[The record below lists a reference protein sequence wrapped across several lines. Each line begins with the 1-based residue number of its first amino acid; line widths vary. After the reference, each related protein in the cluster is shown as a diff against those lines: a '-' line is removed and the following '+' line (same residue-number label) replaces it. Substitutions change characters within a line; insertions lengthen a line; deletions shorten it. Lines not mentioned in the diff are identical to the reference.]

1 MNKQP
6 EALRLA
12 DAIDPFTRKS
22 FDNLTC
28 TVAATELRRLHKANQ
43 AMLFALEHLVEM
55 TGEPPDR
62 NCSCHIS
69 PPCNDCVDYSG
80 WRDAFE
86 YARAA
91 IAKGEQQ

>member
-1 MNKQP
+1 MKQP

-12 DAIDPFTRKS
+12 NELDHYHTTRMDK
-22 FDNLTC
+22 
-28 TVAATELRRLHKANQ
+28 AAAELRRLHALNNT
-43 AMLFALEHLVEM
+43 LLYALEHLLNM

-86 YARAA
+86 FASSV
-91 IAKGEQQ
+91 IAKAGEA